1 MRDKVEQLVIDRI
14 WDISKISP
22 EHGNKLM
29 DILGDEKYDYV
40 MRNHSRSK
48 LKVATLNKVK
58 LNKVF

>member
-14 WDISKISP
+14 WDIAKISP
-22 EHGNKLM
+22 EHGNALM
-29 DILGDEKYDYV
+29 DILGDENYNYV
-40 MRNHSRSK
+40 MRNHSQSK